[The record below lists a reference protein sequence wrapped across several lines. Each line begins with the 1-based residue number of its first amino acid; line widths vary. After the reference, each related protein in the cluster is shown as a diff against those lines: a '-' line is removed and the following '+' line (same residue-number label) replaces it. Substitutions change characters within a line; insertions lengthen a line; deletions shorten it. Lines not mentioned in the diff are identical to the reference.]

1 MKFIAGKI
9 ADKVNE
15 FYSSG
20 VVVVSN
26 FLEPSE
32 VVEVKGVLKNIPFV
46 LYGGF
51 EKAERKVIFI
61 GVDDDFENFN
71 KYISVIRLLSNAEL
85 SHRNVLGS
93 VLGLGLKREMI
104 GDILIDGN
112 LCDIIVSKSVTEF
125 LLSNLKYVG
134 REKVSVKEVSL
145 DELIKLKENFKE
157 IYVSV
162 SSLRIDSIISAGFG
176 ISREKSADA
185 VKGELV
191 KVNFMLVKSPAK
203 AVCLGD
209 VISVRGKGRLEIAE
223 VGGVTKSGRQKVLI
237 LKKN

>member
-1 MKFIAGKI
+1 MKFISGKI

-20 VVVVSN
+20 EIVASN

-32 VVEVKGVLKNIPFV
+32 VIEVRGTLKNTPFV

-51 EKAERKVIFI
+51 ENAERKVIFV
-61 GVDDDFENFN
+61 GADDGFENFN
-71 KYISVIRLLSNAEL
+71 KYISVIRLSSNAEL

-93 VLGLGLKREMI
+93 ILGLGIKREML
-104 GDILIDGN
+104 GDILIDDN
-112 LCDIIVSKSVTEF
+112 ICDIIVLKSVVEF
-125 LLSNLKYVG
+125 LLCNLKYVG
-134 REKVSVKEVSL
+134 REKVSVKEVPI

-157 IYVSV
+157 IYASV

-176 ISREKSADA
+176 ISREKSAEA
-185 VKGELV
+185 VKSELV
-191 KVNFMLVKSPAK
+191 KVNFILVKGPAK
-203 AVCLGD
+203 AVCCGD

-223 VGGVTKSGRQKVLI
+223 VGGVTKSGRQRVLI
-237 LKKN
+237 LKKI

>member
-20 VVVVSN
+20 VVVASN

-32 VVEVKGVLKNIPFV
+32 VVETKGVLKNIPVV

-61 GVDDDFENFN
+61 GADDDFENFN
-71 KYISVIRLLSNAEL
+71 EYISVIRLLSNVEL

-104 GDILIDGN
+104 GDVLIDGN

-134 REKVSVKEVSL
+134 REKVSVKEVPL

-157 IYVSV
+157 IYASV

-185 VKGELV
+185 VRDELV